1 MAQVVDDRHPCPFRP
16 CRGEMTEHHAPA
28 RHEPKP
34 DEKNEPPQGLW
45 AWHCTLEPRRHV
57 EVAHWGVRPLKG
69 CTVKGCTGVMV
80 HWGRVRTLAPDP
92 IRGRKDAPAKKV
104 VYRSGYVCIENAAHF
119 EPDPKS

>member
-1 MAQVVDDRHPCPFRP
+1 
-16 CRGEMTEHHAPA
+16 MTEHHAGPHPESKTGDKGEA
-28 RHEPKP
+28 
-34 DEKNEPPQGLW
+34 PQGLW

-69 CTVKGCTGVMV
+69 CTVKGCRGIMV

-92 IRGRKDAPAKKV
+92 LRNRKDQHAKKV

-119 EPDPKS
+119 EPDVKS